1 MQISQHDQ
9 EVVNEF
15 VEAAGAG
22 DVETV
27 CRLKDQQ
34 LNGKSE
40 SGDTA
45 LHVAAFNG
53 RLEVCLEL
61 LDDLRA
67 LESDSRDSDLTT
79 PLMLACNAGHLEIC
93 QKLIRSNAKPGL
105 VDIMGWSPLHHAC
118 SNGHAI
124 VVRYLLDRIPQEA
137 YFLLDS
143 AGCSPLW
150 LASASGDAE
159 TVRIL
164 LCYGG
169 NPLECNLEGVSV
181 TRAVESDASERELVL
196 ALLKVACEKW
206 TKHAAAAAAAA
217 SAGEDQ
223 SDLLPVAAQV
233 EGGRDLFA
241 KQGMADEGPGLYEY
255 DEDDPPN
262 AHQILTIRRAVIP
275 ELLPHPLFSK
285 SYLPSLL
292 SSSSRPAPRS
302 AAAAGEESD
311 SDQ

>member
-1 MQISQHDQ
+1 MGMQISQHDQ

-22 DVETV
+22 DLEKVRE
-27 CRLKDQQ
+27 LKDQQ

-79 PLMLACNAGHLEIC
+79 PLMLACNAGHLEVC

-118 SNGHAI
+118 SNGHA
-124 VVRYLLDRIPQEA
+124 VVVGYLLDRIPQEA
-137 YFLLDS
+137 YFQLDS

-181 TRAVESDASERELVL
+181 TRALESDASERELIL
-196 ALLKVACEKW
+196 AMLKVACEEW
-206 TKHAAAAAAAA
+206 TKHAAATA
-217 SAGEDQ
+217 SAEEEHG
-223 SDLLPVAAQV
+223 DLLPGAAQV

-262 AHQILTIRRAVIP
+262 AHQVLIIRQGVVP
-275 ELLPHPLFSK
+275 VLLQHPLFSK
-285 SYLPSLL
+285 SYLPSLT
-292 SSSSRPAPRS
+292 SSSSRPAPPPPTETELD
-302 AAAAGEESD
+302 AESD
-311 SDQ
+311 